1 MIPRVAHFVY
11 GSREQDEP
19 LHFLHFA
26 SMESCRRVLAPERI
40 YFHCPHLTLVP
51 VEPVEGVV
59 QADVIRLDALIEHG
73 GVYADIDT
81 IFVRAFPQEL
91 FEQEFVIGRGLPV
104 PDERTGERRPSL
116 CNALLMAQPG
126 AAFARAWRERML
138 GALDDS
144 RSKHS
149 GLLSQELSEQMPDH
163 IRVESQE
170 RFSAFPA
177 SPSGVSQLLCERH
190 EIPQES
196 LSVHLWAHLW
206 WERHRRDFTHAH
218 AGWTTP
224 SFVRSAR
231 TTLAQLLRPY
241 LREGPPP
248 ADRRGATSRPTMPR
262 ATASPRTAASAR
274 SRTPAS

>member
-40 YFHCPHLTLVP
+40 YFHYRHLPWGVWWERICPHLTLVP

-170 RFSAFPA
+170 RFP
-177 SPSGVSQLLCERH
+177 
-190 EIPQES
+190 
-196 LSVHLWAHLW
+196 
-206 WERHRRDFTHAH
+206 
-218 AGWTTP
+218 
-224 SFVRSAR
+224 RS
-231 TTLAQLLRPY
+231 
-241 LREGPPP
+241 
-248 ADRRGATSRPTMPR
+248 PR
-262 ATASPRTAASAR
+262 ALAASRSCCASVTRSPRS
-274 SRTPAS
+274 P